1 MKIQFQVKNLEADQV
16 KVEAVNV
23 AIEYSVEEMKVAME
37 NYPQIVAAIAEL
49 SFKSAVT
56 VRSIKLCSSMTNK

>member
-1 MKIQFQVKNLEADQV
+1 MKLQFQIKNLEADQV

-37 NYPQIVAAIAEL
+37 NYPQIVAAMFEAL
-49 SFKSAVT
+49 KQ
-56 VRSIKLCSSMTNK
+56 LQN